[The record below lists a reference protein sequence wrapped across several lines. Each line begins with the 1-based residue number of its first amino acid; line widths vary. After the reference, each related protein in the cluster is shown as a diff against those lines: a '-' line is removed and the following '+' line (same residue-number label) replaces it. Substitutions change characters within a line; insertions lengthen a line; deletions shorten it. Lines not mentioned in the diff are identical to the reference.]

1 MEATLK
7 GKAEVKIGMQHG
19 KCITDTTF

>member
-19 KCITDTTF
+19 KCITDATF